1 MKIRMRTVSIFWCLS
16 LLWVSA
22 ALAAA
27 GQQGTFDLVGV
38 VRNTE
43 GHGVGG
49 TSVRLQQQGD
59 QRVEVHKTDS
69 AGRFTF
75 TGLKP
80 GLYVVSALNREVS
93 VRGGAGETKP
103 LELIAGNA
111 SGTTGTASHNESG
124 NPAAME
130 FSDVP
135 NFTVAAVTDWTAA
148 GGHGSDTSLR
158 ASESLT
164 QETLR
169 LKPEPKAA
177 APSSRAAS
185 ELEQRL
191 REAVERSPRSYKANE
206 ELGRFDLSEERYSD
220 AVGPLETAHEIDPAE
235 TTVEYELALALNRSG
250 DPVKARAHITRLLAE
265 GDKPEWHRLSG
276 EVEEKLGD
284 SLGAVQAFERA
295 VREDQSEENYFEWGT
310 ELLQHRAIWQAKD
323 VFEAGVKAHPNS
335 ARLLT
340 ALGTALFSAA
350 LYEEAGERLCEAS
363 DLMPN
368 DAQPYLFMGQVE
380 VAAPNPLPCIEKKL
394 QRFVELQPK
403 NALANYYYAMAY
415 WKQSGKTV
423 DGATLGH
430 VQELLSRAVEDDP
443 ACSSAYLQLGVIQ
456 ASLSDFRKAA
466 GYYEKALE
474 ADPLSSEAHYR
485 LGVALDRLGEKD
497 KAAKEFQLHDELE
510 RKQAAAVEQQRR
522 EVKQFLV
529 LVGGDSKDKAA
540 QP

>member
-1 MKIRMRTVSIFWCLS
+1 MRTVSILWCVS
-16 LLWVSA
+16 LLWFVTP
-22 ALAAA
+22 LAAA
-27 GQQGTFDLVGV
+27 GQQDTFDLVGV
-38 VRNTE
+38 VRNAE
-43 GHGVGG
+43 GHGADGI
-49 TSVRLQQQGD
+49 SVRLQQQGD

-80 GLYVVSALNREVS
+80 GLYVVSALNEEVS
-93 VRGGAGETKP
+93 VKGDAGETKP
-103 LELIAGNA
+103 LELTLGHA
-111 SGTTGTASHNESG
+111 SGDAGSANHNERG
-124 NPAAME
+124 PAAAME
-130 FSDVP
+130 FSDLP
-135 NFTVAAVTDWTAA
+135 NFTIAAVTDWTAA

-158 ASESLT
+158 ASETLT

-169 LKPEPKAA
+169 LKPEPKAGV
-177 APSSRAAS
+177 PSGPAAS

-206 ELGRFDLSEERYSD
+206 ELGRFELSAERYSD
-220 AVGPLETAHEIDPAE
+220 AVALLETANEVDPKE
-235 TTVEYELALALNRSG
+235 TNAEYELALALNRSG
-250 DPVKARAHITRLLAE
+250 DPVKAHAHIARLLAE

-295 VREDQSEENYFEWGT
+295 VREDQSEENYFAWGT
-310 ELLQHRAIWQAKD
+310 ELLRHRAIWQAKD
-323 VFEAGVKAHPNS
+323 VFEAGVKVNPNS
-335 ARLLT
+335 ALLLT
-340 ALGTALFSAA
+340 ALGAALFSAA
-350 LYEEAGERLCEAS
+350 LYDEAGERLCEAS
-363 DLMPN
+363 DLIPN

-403 NALANYYYAMAY
+403 NALANYYFAMAY
-415 WKQSGKTV
+415 WKQHGKTV
-423 DGATLGH
+423 DGATLH
-430 VQELLSRAVEDDP
+430 RVEDFLSRAVEDDP
-443 ACSSAYLQLGVIQ
+443 ACSSAYLQLGVIE

-466 GYYEKALE
+466 GYYEKAIE

-485 LGVALDRLGEKD
+485 LGVAYDRLGEKD
-497 KAAKEFQLHDELE
+497 RAEKEFHAHDELE
-510 RKQAAAVEQQRR
+510 KKQAATVEQQRR

-529 LVGGDSKDKAA
+529 LVGGDPKGNAA